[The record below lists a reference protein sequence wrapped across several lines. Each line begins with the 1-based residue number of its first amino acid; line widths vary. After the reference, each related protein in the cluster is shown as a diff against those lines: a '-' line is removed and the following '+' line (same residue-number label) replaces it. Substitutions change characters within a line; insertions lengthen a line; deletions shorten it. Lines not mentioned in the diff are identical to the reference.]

1 MDPRYLVKRV
11 LYSLFSLWLVLTIVF
26 VITHLLPG
34 SVANII
40 LGQQATEENIAEV
53 KQQLGLDRPLHVQYV
68 DWFSDLLVGD
78 WGTSFLYQVPVSEI
92 VLPRVI
98 RTLQLALVTI
108 TVVTLVAIPL
118 GVLAAEMHNTYV
130 DTVVTGLSYVGVSI
144 PSFVTGTVLLL
155 LFTTPPLDFFPG
167 GGYEPFRNGVGTA
180 LYHMALPVASL
191 TVIMVAYIMR
201 QTRASMIEALQSDY
215 VRTARLH
222 GVGELRVL
230 FKHALR
236 NGILP
241 TITVIALN
249 FGWLLGSLV
258 IIEQIFQYP
267 GLGKLLVQA
276 ISARDLPVI
285 QIAIIIPT
293 VGYILANFLADV
305 TYTVLDPRI
314 TLGD

>member
-1 MDPRYLVKRV
+1 MDPRYLVKRT
-11 LYSLFSLWLVLTIVF
+11 LFSLFSLWLVLTIVF
-26 VITHLLPG
+26 VMTHLLPG
-34 SVANII
+34 SAANII
-40 LGQQATEENIAEV
+40 LGQQATEENIEQIKAE
-53 KQQLGLDRPLHVQYV
+53 LGLDRPLHVQYV
-68 DWFSDLLVGD
+68 DWFTDLVTGD
-78 WGTSFLYQVPVSEI
+78 WGTSFLYGVPVASMI
-92 VLPRVI
+92 LPRVI
-98 RTLQLALVTI
+98 RTLQLAVVTI
-108 TVVTLVAIPL
+108 TAVTLIAVPL
-118 GVLAAEMHNTYV
+118 GVLAAELHNSAV
-130 DTVVTGLSYVGVSI
+130 DTFVTGVSYVGVSV

-155 LFTTPPLDFFPG
+155 LFTTPPLDIFPG
-167 GGYEPFRNGVGTA
+167 GGYVPLGESVVGWFRHLV
-180 LYHMALPVASL
+180 LPVASL

-201 QTRASMIEALQSDY
+201 QTRASMIETLQSDY

-236 NGILP
+236 NGLLP

-276 ISARDLPVI
+276 ISERDLPVI

-293 VGYILANFLADV
+293 VGYILANFAADV
-305 TYTVLDPRI
+305 LYTVLDPRI

>member
-1 MDPRYLVKRV
+1 MDSRYLIKR
-11 LYSLFSLWLVLTIVF
+11 SLSSVFSLWLVLSLVF

-34 SVANII
+34 SAANII
-40 LGQQATEENIAEV
+40 LGQQATEANIAEV
-53 KQQLGLDRPLHVQYV
+53 RNQLGLDQPLHVQYV
-68 DWFSDLLVGD
+68 DWFTDLVTGA
-78 WGTSFLYQVPVSEI
+78 WGTSFLYKVPVSEM
-92 VLPRVI
+92 VLPRMI

-108 TVVTLVAIPL
+108 VVVSLIAIPL
-118 GVLAAEMHNTYV
+118 GVLAAELHNSTT
-130 DTVVTGLSYVGVSI
+130 DSIITGISYIGVSV

-155 LFTTPPLDFFPG
+155 FFTTPPLDLFPG
-167 GGYEPFRNGVGTA
+167 GGYEPIRNGVVPW
-180 LYHMALPVASL
+180 LYHLVLPVASL

-201 QTRASMIEALQSDY
+201 QTRASMIETLQSNY

-222 GVGELRVL
+222 GVSELGVL

-236 NGILP
+236 NGLLP

-293 VGYILANFLADV
+293 VGYIIANFIADV
-305 TYTVLDPRI
+305 LYTVLDPRI
-314 TLGD
+314 TLEG